1 MYILWGLGG
10 LYHIVYMPAAG
21 AYTLIVQIIVT
32 LNNCDGFILLAF
44 LVGGG
49 GQNQKI
55 YTTNNVDG
63 FKTFTWGHETNN
75 HDGFHRYNDNSI
87 FLHTL

>member
-1 MYILWGLGG
+1 MSISIYSI
-10 LYHIVYMPAAG
+10 YNV
-21 AYTLIVQIIVT
+21 YTLIVQIIVT

-44 LVGGG
+44 LVGG